1 MSVFLL
7 TNWFVEKQWM
17 FLYRRAPRASNFLIE
32 VLYVTTVHQCR
43 QNPLEEISGISLSH
57 THTMNVKGLTRVH
70 GAGALRSCQSPW
82 CSAVPAEH
90 GSILARLSSQSSPSP
105 DWLSP
110 LEYSQSACPSV
121 PSSAL
126 LFFLLMQQRLQWV
139 SECVGERTCV
149 CALPLSESPSAA
161 AGAAHWA
168 DRSWELLSFA
178 VRAWKRSTED
188 LCQFLSCM
196 RYWWSC
202 WGDANTAWILTVPCS
217 PPNPPLSFLKT
228 HTRSLSF
235 SLSLSACECARARL
249 AFLFRPF
256 QPRLQMSK
264 TWLAS

>member
-149 CALPLSESPSAA
+149 CALCPS
-161 AGAAHWA
+161 
-168 DRSWELLSFA
+168 
-178 VRAWKRSTED
+178 
-188 LCQFLSCM
+188 Q
-196 RYWWSC
+196 
-202 WGDANTAWILTVPCS
+202 S
-217 PPNPPLSFLKT
+217 PPQQQQEQ
-228 HTRSLSF
+228 HTEPTGRGSCSLLQSEPENAARRTFASF
-235 SLSLSACECARARL
+235 SAVCGIDGVAEGMLTQHEFSPFPALHPTLLSLS
-249 AFLFRPF
+249 
-256 QPRLQMSK
+256 
-264 TWLAS
+264 

>member
-1 MSVFLL
+1 M
-7 TNWFVEKQWM
+7 
-17 FLYRRAPRASNFLIE
+17 
-32 VLYVTTVHQCR
+32 
-43 QNPLEEISGISLSH
+43 
-57 THTMNVKGLTRVH
+57 KGLTRVH
-70 GAGALRSCQSPW
+70 GAGALRSCQTPW

-90 GSILARLSSQSSPSP
+90 GSILARVSSQSSPSP

-110 LEYSQSACPSV
+110 LEYSLSACPSV

-139 SECVGERTCV
+139 SECVGECTCV

-161 AGAAHWA
+161 AGAAGAAHWA
-168 DRSWELLSFA
+168 DGLWELLCFS

-217 PPNPPLSFLKT
+217 PPPNLPLSFLKNT
-228 HTRSLSF
+228 HARSV
-235 SLSLSACECARARL
+235 CVRARARL